1 MLPPDMLGAMSGW
14 AIRRAQPAD
23 ATAVARIYLSSFR
36 ATYDFPLAHTDDEV
50 HDWIEDH
57 VIARCET
64 WLSVERGPGSEPVI
78 VGYIVLDG
86 PLVVQLDVLP
96 GRNGEGIG
104 SALMGQAMARRP
116 EGLELWTFQVN
127 AGARRF
133 YERHGFVPVE
143 TTDGS
148 HNEEGQPD
156 VRYRWRA

>member
-1 MLPPDMLGAMSGW
+1 MLGAMNGS
-14 AIRRAQPAD
+14 AIRRARHAD
-23 ATAVARIYLSSFR
+23 AAAVAGIYLSSFR
-36 ATYDFPLAHTDDEV
+36 ATYDFPLAHTDDEIRG
-50 HDWIEDH
+50 WIEDH
-57 VIARCET
+57 VVARCET
-64 WLSVERGPGSEPVI
+64 WLSVELEPDSAPVV

-104 SALMGQAMARRP
+104 STLIGRAKTRRP
-116 EGLELWTFQVN
+116 DGLELWTFQVN